1 MKPHLA
7 RVVLV
12 VFVLLATTSGRQNDD
27 RTQTHPFIVDLGPMG
42 VDGEVVSGDPHK
54 PGGIYVIH
62 IRELPGMIVPPHFH
76 PEDEHVTIVQGKW
89 ELAHGEIFDRSRL
102 RPLTV
107 GAYSFMPKQMPH
119 FAYSEDGA
127 ILQVFGV
134 GPFKQTFLGGE
145 KILSKSNDRQVFKLA
160 IGDQVRHRRGD
171 GVVLDGWACG
181 TIVQYEVQ
189 KKDGTLFM
197 GAEGDFVRR

>member
-1 MKPHLA
+1 MRHHPAHL
-7 RVVLV
+7 VLV
-12 VFVLLATTSGRQNDD
+12 ALLLLASTSGRERDD
-27 RTQTHPFIVDLGPMG
+27 RSQTHPFIVDLGPMG

-76 PEDEHVTIVQGKW
+76 PEDEHVTIVQGQW
-89 ELAHGEIFDRSRL
+89 QLAHGETFDRSKL
-102 RPLTV
+102 RPLAV

-145 KILSKSNDRQVFKLA
+145 KILSKSNDREVFKLA
-160 IGDQVRHRRGD
+160 IGDKVRHRRGD
-171 GVVLDGWACG
+171 GVVLDGWVCG

-189 KKDGTLFM
+189 KQDGTLFM
-197 GAEGDFVRR
+197 GLAGDFVRR

>member
-1 MKPHLA
+1 MRHHPAHLA
-7 RVVLV
+7 LV
-12 VFVLLATTSGRQNDD
+12 GLLLLASTSGRERDD
-27 RTQTHPFIVDLGPMG
+27 PSQTHPFIVDLGRMG

-62 IRELPGMIVPPHFH
+62 IRELPGMIVPPHYH

-89 ELAHGEIFDRSRL
+89 ELAHGETFDRTKL
-102 RPLTV
+102 RPLAV
-107 GAYSFMPKQMPH
+107 GAYSFMPRQMPH

-145 KILSKSNDRQVFKLA
+145 KILSKSNDREVFKLA
-160 IGDQVRHRRGD
+160 IGDKVRHRRGD
-171 GVVLDGWACG
+171 GVILDGWACG
-181 TIVQYEVQ
+181 TIVQYDVQ
-189 KKDGTLFM
+189 KQDGTLFM
-197 GAEGDFVRR
+197 GVAEDFVRR

>member
-1 MKPHLA
+1 MRPHLTHLA
-7 RVVLV
+7 LLAL
-12 VFVLLATTSGRQNDD
+12 VLLATTSRGERDD
-27 RTQTHPFIVDLGPMG
+27 RSQTHPFIVDLGPMG

-89 ELAHGEIFDRSRL
+89 ELAHGETFDRSKL
-102 RPLTV
+102 RPLAV
-107 GAYSFMPKQMPH
+107 GAYSFMPRQMPH

-145 KILSKSNDRQVFKLA
+145 KILSKSNDPQVFKLA
-160 IGDQVRHRRGD
+160 IGDKVRHHRGD
-171 GVVLDGWACG
+171 GVILDGWACG

-189 KKDGTLFM
+189 KEDGTLFM
-197 GAEGDFVRR
+197 GVAEDFVRR

>member
-1 MKPHLA
+1 MRPHLTHLA
-7 RVVLV
+7 LLAL
-12 VFVLLATTSGRQNDD
+12 VLLATTFRGERDD
-27 RTQTHPFIVDLGPMG
+27 RSQTHPFIVDLGPMG

-54 PGGIYVIH
+54 PGGVYVIH

-89 ELAHGEIFDRSRL
+89 ELAHGETFDRSKL
-102 RPLTV
+102 RPLAV
-107 GAYSFMPKQMPH
+107 GAYSFMPRQMPH

-127 ILQVFGV
+127 LLQVFGV

-145 KILSKSNDRQVFKLA
+145 KILSKSNDREVFKLA
-160 IGDQVRHRRGD
+160 IGDKVRHRRGD

-189 KKDGTLFM
+189 KQDGTLFM
-197 GAEGDFVRR
+197 GLAGDFVRR

>member
-1 MKPHLA
+1 MRPQLTHL
-7 RVVLV
+7 VLV
-12 VFVLLATTSGRQNDD
+12 VFVLLATTFSRERDN
-27 RTQTHPFIVDLGPMG
+27 RSQTHPFIVDLGPMG

-89 ELAHGEIFDRSRL
+89 ELAHGEAFDRSRL
-102 RPLTV
+102 RPLAV
-107 GAYSFMPKQMPH
+107 GAYSFMPRQMPH
-119 FAYSEDGA
+119 FAYSEEGA

-145 KILSKSNDRQVFKLA
+145 KILSKSNNHQGFKLA
-160 IGDQVRHRRGD
+160 IGDKVRHRRGD

-189 KKDGTLFM
+189 KEDGTLFM
-197 GAEGDFVRR
+197 GLEGDFVRR

>member
-1 MKPHLA
+1 MRSHLTHL
-7 RVVLV
+7 VLV
-12 VFVLLATTSGRQNDD
+12 ALVLLSTTFGRERDD
-27 RTQTHPFIVDLGPMG
+27 RNQTHPFIVDLGPMG

-89 ELAHGEIFDRSRL
+89 ELAHGETFDRSKL
-102 RPLTV
+102 RPLAV
-107 GAYSFMPKQMPH
+107 GAYSFMPRQMPH

-145 KILSKSNDRQVFKLA
+145 KILSKSNDRKGFKLA
-160 IGDQVRHRRGD
+160 IGDKVRHRRGD

-189 KKDGTLFM
+189 KEDGTLFM
-197 GAEGDFVRR
+197 GVEADFVRR